1 MHYKTIVLNS
11 RPLTDIEP
19 DTFRTETRPR
29 SELKPGKGEALVQC
43 TWLSLDP
50 AMRGYIRDTRSY
62 LPPVKIGEVCYILV
76 GGICAMGVDISIIL
90 LQVMRAAGLGV
101 VVRVGPGSMFNV
113 GDRVKG
119 SWGVFPFLFFFTLLY
134 YFILFVFQVWLN
146 TLLWK
151 TEIWRR
157 LCMSSFVCQLESSL
171 HTYPTIIKSVYRM
184 VSNLSISWAHLDC
197 QVSSRI
203 FIVTSYLTSHIFNR
217 SDCLLRT
224 TLFSC
229 NSLGCFWISP
239 VGPRENWPPK
249 TWRSSS
255 CLRCRRLRWFRRLS
269 AWQSHGG

>member
-76 GGICAMGVDISIIL
+76 GRICAMGVDISIIL

-101 VVRVGPGSMFNV
+101 VVGVGPGSMFNV

-119 SWGVFPFLFFFTLLY
+119 SWGVFPFLFFFYPY
-134 YFILFVFQVWLN
+134 YI
-146 TLLWK
+146 
-151 TEIWRR
+151 
-157 LCMSSFVCQLESSL
+157 
-171 HTYPTIIKSVYRM
+171 
-184 VSNLSISWAHLDC
+184 
-197 QVSSRI
+197 
-203 FIVTSYLTSHIFNR
+203 
-217 SDCLLRT
+217 
-224 TLFSC
+224 TLFY
-229 NSLGCFWISP
+229 
-239 VGPRENWPPK
+239 
-249 TWRSSS
+249 
-255 CLRCRRLRWFRRLS
+255 CLSGMTEYAVMKDRNLEKIVYVFLCLPT
-269 AWQSHGG
+269 

>member
-19 DTFRTETRPR
+19 DTFRTETHPR

-62 LPPVKIGEVCYILV
+62 LPPVKIGEVCHILV
-76 GGICAMGVDISIIL
+76 GEICCAMVADITAGDACCWPWCGCGGWTRE
-90 LQVMRAAGLGV
+90 QVQRGWSCKRFMGCV
-101 VVRVGPGSMFNV
+101 S
-113 GDRVKG
+113 
-119 SWGVFPFLFFFTLLY
+119 FLFIPY
-134 YFILFVFQVWLN
+134 YISLVY
-146 TLLWK
+146 
-151 TEIWRR
+151 
-157 LCMSSFVCQLESSL
+157 MSLRYDWIRCYERQKSGEDCVCTSFACQLESL
-171 HTYPTIIKSVYRM
+171 LQTYPS
-184 VSNLSISWAHLDC
+184 LSIQCTAWCWTSWFLRDTW
-197 QVSSRI
+197 
-203 FIVTSYLTSHIFNR
+203 IVRYLLFMASILNYLTSNIFFNR

-229 NSLGCFWISP
+229 NSPSCFWISP

-249 TWRSSS
+249 TWGNFS
-255 CLRCRRLRWFRRLS
+255 CLWCRRLRWFRRLS